1 MKGLAVGQA
10 KWSAVGPPIQVDEPA
25 TMDRPGAARCDCR
38 QRSLVDL
45 LLVYILARR
54 AILQTQGTSWEESP
68 GSSHSNGSVGVSWPE
83 AFSPDG
89 AELVI
94 SEPESVS
101 LWDAGAGRKRATWTM
116 PGGRRVYEGIF
127 CRDGRTFGALT
138 WGGPG
143 QPLMIDLVD
152 VATGQVRASLP
163 TPCDGL
169 VGLAFTEKG
178 QNLRAVVSHA
188 VGSTSPSNP
197 VVIDSNVTSGRVT
210 STRELSCP
218 PCGVDRVS
226 RDGRL
231 LAFAF
236 SPANPAAGP
245 WSHVMLWDL
254 DQDHE
259 LARLPGDADVRAL
272 AFVPDGR
279 TLAVGRQGAPSSSG
293 IWRSDL
299 SAPRFIRTR
308 PGSTR
313 G

>member
-1 MKGLAVGQA
+1 
-10 KWSAVGPPIQVDEPA
+10 
-25 TMDRPGAARCDCR
+25 
-38 QRSLVDL
+38 
-45 LLVYILARR
+45 
-54 AILQTQGTSWEESP
+54 
-68 GSSHSNGSVGVSWPE
+68 
-83 AFSPDG
+83 
-89 AELVI
+89 
-94 SEPESVS
+94 
-101 LWDAGAGRKRATWTM
+101 M
-116 PGGRRVYEGIF
+116 PGGRRVYEGTF

-163 TPCDGL
+163 TSCDGL

-178 QNLRAVVSHA
+178 QSLRAVVSHA

-245 WSHVMLWDL
+245 WSRVMLWDL

-259 LARLPGDADVRAL
+259 LARLPGDADVRIARF
-272 AFVPDGR
+272 APDGR
-279 TLAVGRQGAPSSSG
+279 TLAVGASRGLHRALESGGAISPHRVSSAQGRLRLEDDG
-293 IWRSDL
+293 VQ
-299 SAPRFIRTR
+299 
-308 PGSTR
+308 PGRVDT
-313 G
+313 GLYW